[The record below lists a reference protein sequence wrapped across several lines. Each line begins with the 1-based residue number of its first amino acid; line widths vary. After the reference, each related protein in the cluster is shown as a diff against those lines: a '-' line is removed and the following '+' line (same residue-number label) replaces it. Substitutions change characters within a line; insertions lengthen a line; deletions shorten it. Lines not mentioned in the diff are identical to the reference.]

1 VPCFGGWVTLRTNRK
16 NGTRRE
22 ARLSLAYL
30 ILVSL
35 AFVALSFCSAFL
47 QIPKNQTEPAGRWNA
62 STSTPLVAAQVNL
75 SATEKGPL
83 GRRRL
88 FPYSVI
94 PRGVQSNRELRNAMA
109 KDPVVA
115 AHYAGFKVAR
125 THIVRLGH
133 DRAAYVS
140 YRLGNVVFWT
150 KRRVIIPAGESLL
163 TDGESMA
170 RTRCGNRLSV
180 SPEAPVSPEEPS
192 AMILEALQEDSTLV
206 AYNSPFE
213 LPLTPPPAAQK
224 PVPVEGGPLFIP
236 SSIWFPVEA
245 ARATHP
251 RVTASRTPP
260 ILVPEPDT
268 FLLLSTGF
276 SALWLARKRRRS

>member
-1 VPCFGGWVTLRTNRK
+1 
-16 NGTRRE
+16 
-22 ARLSLAYL
+22 
-30 ILVSL
+30 
-35 AFVALSFCSAFL
+35 
-47 QIPKNQTEPAGRWNA
+47 
-62 STSTPLVAAQVNL
+62 
-75 SATEKGPL
+75 
-83 GRRRL
+83 
-88 FPYSVI
+88 
-94 PRGVQSNRELRNAMA
+94 MA

-115 AHYAGFKVAR
+115 AHYAGFQVAR
-125 THIVRLGH
+125 THIVRLDH

-150 KRRVIIPAGESLL
+150 KHRVIIPAGESLL

-192 AMILEALQEDSTLV
+192 AMLLEALQEDSTLV

-224 PVPVEGGPLFIP
+224 AVPVEGEPVFIP

-251 RVTASRTPP
+251 LATASRTPP

-268 FLLLSTGF
+268 LLLLLTGF
-276 SALWLARKRRRS
+276 SALWLARKRRRG

>member
-1 VPCFGGWVTLRTNRK
+1 VKLRTNRK

-30 ILVSL
+30 TLVSF
-35 AFVALSFCSAFL
+35 AFVALSFCSAFF

-62 STSTPLVAAQVNL
+62 SASTPLVAAQVNF

-88 FPYSVI
+88 FSYSVI
-94 PRGVQSNRELRNAMA
+94 PRGVQSNRELKNAMA

-115 AHYAGFKVAR
+115 AHYAGFKVAK
-125 THIVRLGH
+125 THVVRLDH

-163 TDGESMA
+163 SDGESMA

-251 RVTASRTPP
+251 PVTASRMPP

-268 FLLLSTGF
+268 LLLLSTGF
-276 SALWLARKRRRS
+276 SALWLVRKRRRS

>member
-1 VPCFGGWVTLRTNRK
+1 VKLRTNRK

-30 ILVSL
+30 TLVSL
-35 AFVALSFCSAFL
+35 AFVALSFCSAFFE
-47 QIPKNQTEPAGRWNA
+47 IPRNQTEPAGRWNA
-62 STSTPLVAAQVNL
+62 STSTPLLAAPVNF

-94 PRGVQSNRELRNAMA
+94 ARGVQSNRELKNAMA

-125 THIVRLGH
+125 THIVRLDH

-192 AMILEALQEDSTLV
+192 AMILETLQEDSTLV

-224 PVPVEGGPLFIP
+224 PALVEGEPLFIP

-251 RVTASRTPP
+251 PVTASRTPP
-260 ILVPEPDT
+260 IVVPEPDT
-268 FLLLSTGF
+268 LLLLSTGF

>member
-1 VPCFGGWVTLRTNRK
+1 VKLRTNRK

-30 ILVSL
+30 TLVSF
-35 AFVALSFCSAFL
+35 AFVALSFCSAFF

-62 STSTPLVAAQVNL
+62 STSTPLVAAQVSF
-75 SATEKGPL
+75 SAPKKEPL

-94 PRGVQSNRELRNAMA
+94 PRGVQSNRELKNAMA

-125 THIVRLGH
+125 TRIVRLDH

-150 KRRVIIPAGESLL
+150 KHRVIIPAGESLL
-163 TDGESMA
+163 SDGESMA

-224 PVPVEGGPLFIP
+224 PAPVEGGPLFIP

-251 RVTASRTPP
+251 PVTASRMPP

-268 FLLLSTGF
+268 LLLLSTGF